1 MFFPERI
8 RSVGPNETVLEIGPG
23 GTPHPRAD
31 VFLEK
36 RYDDPRV
43 AESQRGFTPPAQILK
58 KIVFYEGGRFP
69 FDDKQFDY
77 IICSHVLEH
86 VEDIDAF
93 LEEMGRVGKKG
104 YLEYP
109 TIYYDYV
116 YNFPEHITLIFQRNN
131 VLYWM
136 PKAETGLDR
145 FQCVQNFFY
154 ESLRK
159 GHTTMVDELQSFLF
173 QGFEWEGHIASQRAF
188 SLEQVSYTPEEIQF
202 PALRQENSERK
213 PEGRLLPA
221 LAKLLCRIRKS
232 SL

>member
-8 RSVGPNETVLEIGPG
+8 RSVGPNDTVLEIGPG

-36 RYDDPRV
+36 RYDDPTV
-43 AESQRGFTPPAQILK
+43 AESQRGYTPLLQISK
-58 KIVFYEGGRFP
+58 EIVFYEGGQFP
-69 FDDKQFDY
+69 FNDKQFDY

-93 LEEMGRVGKKG
+93 LEEISRVGKRG

-116 YNFPEHITLIFQRNN
+116 YNFPEHITLVFQRDK

-136 PKAETGLDR
+136 PKAETELDR

-154 ESLRK
+154 ESLLK
-159 GHTTMVDELQSFLF
+159 GNTAMVDELRSFLF
-173 QGFEWEGHIASQRAF
+173 QGFEWEGRVNAQRAF
-188 SLEQVSYTPEEIQF
+188 SLEQVSYTAEELQF
-202 PALRQENSERK
+202 AAQLKENSQRK
-213 PEGRLLPA
+213 LGGGLLAA
-221 LAKLLCRIRKS
+221 LVKFLYGVKK
-232 SL
+232 

>member
-8 RSVGPNETVLEIGPG
+8 RAVGPNDTVLEVGPG

-36 RYDDPRV
+36 RYGDPMV
-43 AESQRGFTPPAQILK
+43 AKGQRGFAPPLQTSKA
-58 KIVFYEGGRFP
+58 IVFYEGERFP

-93 LEEMGRVGKKG
+93 LEELSRVGHRG

-116 YNFPEHITLIFQRNN
+116 YNFPEHVTLVFQRNN

-136 PKAETGLDR
+136 PKAETELDR

-154 ESLRK
+154 ESLRQ
-159 GHTTMVDELQSFLF
+159 GYTAMVDELRSFLF
-173 QGFEWEGHIASQRAF
+173 QGFEWEGRVNAQRAF
-188 SLEQVSYTPEEIQF
+188 SLEQISYTAEEFQF
-202 PALRQENSERK
+202 AAQLKKNSQRKLGGGLLAALIRF
-213 PEGRLLPA
+213 
-221 LAKLLCRIRKS
+221 LCGVKK
-232 SL
+232 

>member
-8 RSVGPNETVLEIGPG
+8 RSIGSNDTVLEIGPG
-23 GTPHPRAD
+23 GNPHPRAD

-36 RYDDPRV
+36 RFDDRTV
-43 AESQRGFTPPAQILK
+43 AERQRAFTPPLK
-58 KIVFYEGGRFP
+58 ISKEIVFYEGGRFP
-69 FDDKQFDY
+69 FHDKQFDY

-93 LEEMGRVGKKG
+93 LGEISRVGHRG

-116 YNFPEHITLIFQRNN
+116 YNFPEHITLVLQRND

-136 PKAETGLDR
+136 PKAETELDR

-154 ESLRK
+154 ESLRQ
-159 GHTTMVDELQSFLF
+159 GYTAMVDELRSFLF
-173 QGFEWEGHIASQRAF
+173 QGFEWEGRIDSQRAF
-188 SLEQVSYTPEEIQF
+188 SLEQVNYTAEELQF
-202 PALRQENSERK
+202 ATQLKENSQRK
-213 PEGRLLPA
+213 LEGGLLA
-221 LAKLLCRIRKS
+221 TLVKFLSRIKE
-232 SL
+232 

>member
-8 RSVGPNETVLEIGPG
+8 RAVGPADTVLEIGPG

-36 RYDDPRV
+36 RYDDPAV
-43 AESQRGFTPPAQILK
+43 AESQRGLTPSLQTSKEI
-58 KIVFYEGGRFP
+58 IFYEGGRFP

-93 LEEMGRVGKKG
+93 LEEISRVGHRG

-116 YNFPEHITLIFQRNN
+116 YNFPEHITLVFRRKNI
-131 VLYWM
+131 LYWV

-154 ESLRK
+154 ESLRE
-159 GHTTMVDELQSFLF
+159 GYTAMVDELQSFLF
-173 QGFEWEGHIASQRAF
+173 QGFEWEGRIASQRVF
-188 SLEQVSYTPEEIQF
+188 SLEQVSYTPEELQF
-202 PALRQENSERK
+202 AAQLKENSERK
-213 PEGRLLPA
+213 LEGGLLAA
-221 LAKLLCRIRKS
+221 LVKVLCRIKK
-232 SL
+232 

>member
-1 MFFPERI
+1 
-8 RSVGPNETVLEIGPG
+8 VLEVGPG
-23 GTPHPRAD
+23 GTPHQRAD

-36 RYDDPRV
+36 RHDDPMV
-43 AESQRGFTPPAQILK
+43 AEGQRGFTPSLQTSK
-58 KIVFYEGGRFP
+58 EIVFYEGGRFP

-93 LEEMGRVGKKG
+93 LEEISRVGHRG

-116 YNFPEHITLIFQRNN
+116 YNFPEHSTLVFQRNN

-136 PKAETGLDR
+136 PKAETELDR

-154 ESLRK
+154 ESLRH
-159 GHTTMVDELQSFLF
+159 GYTAMVDELRSFLF
-173 QGFEWEGHIASQRAF
+173 QGFEWEGRIDSQRAF
-188 SLEQVSYTPEEIQF
+188 SLEQVSYTPEELQF
-202 PALRQENSERK
+202 ATQLRENSQRK
-213 PEGRLLPA
+213 LEGGLLAA
-221 LAKLLCRIRKS
+221 LVKFLCRIRKG

>member
-8 RSVGPNETVLEIGPG
+8 RSVGPNDTVLEIGPG

-36 RYDDPRV
+36 KYDDPTV
-43 AESQRGFTPPAQILK
+43 AESQRGYTPLLQISK
-58 KIVFYEGGRFP
+58 EVVFYEGGQFP
-69 FDDKQFDY
+69 FNDKQFDY

-93 LEEMGRVGKKG
+93 LQEISRVGKRG

-116 YNFPEHITLIFQRNN
+116 YNFPEHVTLVFQRNK

-136 PKAETGLDR
+136 PKAETELDR

-154 ESLRK
+154 ESLLK
-159 GHTTMVDELQSFLF
+159 GNTAMVDELRSFLF
-173 QGFEWEGHIASQRAF
+173 QGFEWEGRVNAQRAF
-188 SLEQVSYTPEEIQF
+188 SLEQVSYTAEELQF
-202 PALRQENSERK
+202 GAQLKENSQRK
-213 PEGRLLPA
+213 LGGGLPA
-221 LAKLLCRIRKS
+221 ALVKFLCGVKK
-232 SL
+232 